1 MNPLWLLALV
11 VWPAVMSLAVAAT
24 GRWPN
29 IRETVSVATGV
40 ALLAGVVGLIEPIA
54 AGERPSLTLFEILPG
69 LGFTFTLEPLGLIF
83 ALVASALWPLTTI
96 YGAGYMRGNDEHAQ
110 TRFFVCFALAI
121 SAAIGIAMAG
131 NLLTL
136 FVFYEMMTLVT
147 YPLVTHHGDAESR
160 AGGRIYL
167 GILLTT
173 SIGLFL
179 PAIVITW
186 LFAGTLTFTHGG
198 ILAGTGLTALGAI
211 ALYTLFV
218 YGIGKAAVMPFHRWL
233 PSAMVAP
240 TPVSALLHAVAVV
253 KAGVFSV
260 LKITVYI
267 FGLDF
272 AFKTG
277 ATEIILWTSSI
288 TIIAASV
295 IALYC
300 DNLKKRLAY
309 STVGQLSYIVLG
321 SALATK
327 LGAVSG
333 SLHIVTHAFGK
344 ITLFF
349 CAGAIYTAAHRKY
362 ISQLNGLGRS
372 MPFTFGAFTIA
383 SLSLIGLPP
392 MGGAWS
398 KWYLMSGSAGVEEYA
413 LLGVLAVS
421 TLLNIVYLLD
431 IPARAFF
438 LPADDDTPRGF
449 SEAPLACVLP
459 LCVTAAGCIALF
471 FFAYPI
477 ISFISSALGEGA

>member
-1 MNPLWLLALV
+1 MSGAWLIALV
-11 VWPAVMSLAVAAT
+11 AWPGVMSLAIGAA

-29 IRETVSVATGV
+29 LREAVSVITGLV
-40 ALLAGVVGLIEPIA
+40 LLAGAILLIGPIA
-54 AGERPSLTLFEILPG
+54 AGERPSVTLFSILPG
-69 LGFTFTLEPLGLIF
+69 LDFTFTLEPLGLVF
-83 ALVASALWPLTTI
+83 ALVAATLWPLTTF
-96 YGAGYMRGNDEHAQ
+96 YAAGYMRGNREGHQ
-110 TRFFVCFALAI
+110 TRFFICFALAI
-121 SAAIGIAMAG
+121 SAAIGIALAG

-136 FVFYEMMTLVT
+136 FLFYEMMTLVT

-160 AGGRIYL
+160 VSGRIYL
-167 GILLTT
+167 GVLLTT

-186 LFAGTLTFTHGG
+186 MLAGTLTFTHGG
-198 ILAGTGLTALGAI
+198 ILANTGLGPKGAM
-211 ALYTLFV
+211 ALYALFV
-218 YGIGKAAVMPFHRWL
+218 FGIGKAAVMPMHRWL

-267 FGLDF
+267 FGLDY

-277 ATEIILWTSSI
+277 ASEPFLWLASI
-288 TIIAASV
+288 TIILASV
-295 IALYC
+295 IAIYC

-309 STVGQLSYIVLG
+309 STIGQLSYIVLG

-349 CAGAIYTAAHRKY
+349 CAGAIYTATHRKY
-362 ISQLNGLGRS
+362 VSQLNGMGRA
-372 MPFTFGAFTIA
+372 MPLTFAAFTIA
-383 SLSLIGLPP
+383 ALSLIGLPP

-413 LLGVLAVS
+413 LLGVLALS
-421 TLLNIVYLLD
+421 SLLNIVYLLD

-438 LPADDDTPRGF
+438 LRGDNNVPTAIR
-449 SEAPLACVLP
+449 EAPAACVVP
-459 LCVTAAGCIALF
+459 LCLTAAGCIALF
-471 FFAYPI
+471 FAAHPI
-477 ISFISSALGEGA
+477 IDFVSSALGEGA

>member
-1 MNPLWLLALV
+1 MSGAWLIALVAWPAFMSLGVIAAGRRPNLREGVSVITGLVLLGGALALI
-11 VWPAVMSLAVAAT
+11 
-24 GRWPN
+24 G
-29 IRETVSVATGV
+29 
-40 ALLAGVVGLIEPIA
+40 PIA
-54 AGERPSLTLFEILPG
+54 AGERPSLTLFSILPG
-69 LGFTFTLEPLGLIF
+69 LGFTFTLEPLGLLF
-83 ALVASALWPLTTI
+83 ALVAAVLWPLTTF
-96 YGAGYMRGNDEHAQ
+96 YAAGYMRANREAHQ

-121 SAAIGIAMAG
+121 SAAIGIAFAG

-160 AGGRIYL
+160 VGGRIYL
-167 GILLTT
+167 GILLST

-179 PAIVITW
+179 PAIVITY
-186 LFAGTLTFTHGG
+186 LVAGTLDFAHGG
-198 ILAGTGLTALGAI
+198 ILAGSGLGAAGAI
-211 ALYTLFV
+211 ALYALFV
-218 YGIGKAAVMPFHRWL
+218 FGIGKAAVMPVHRWL

-267 FGLDF
+267 FGLDY
-272 AFKTG
+272 AFETS
-277 ATEIILWTSSI
+277 ATEPFLWLASI
-288 TIIAASV
+288 TIIVASV
-295 IALYC
+295 IAIYC

-309 STVGQLSYIVLG
+309 STIGQLSYIVLG
-321 SALATK
+321 SALATR

-333 SLHIVTHAFGK
+333 ALHIVTHAFGK

-362 ISQLNGLGRS
+362 VSQLNGMGRA
-372 MPFTFGAFTIA
+372 MPLTFTAFTIA
-383 SLSLIGLPP
+383 ALSLIGLPP

-398 KWYLMSGSAGVEEYA
+398 KWFLMSGAAGIEEYA
-413 LLGVLAVS
+413 LLGVLALS

-438 LPADDDTPRGF
+438 LRGDAEVPGRIA
-449 SEAPLACVLP
+449 EAPAVCVIP
-459 LCVTAAGCIALF
+459 LCITAAGCIVLF
-471 FFAYPI
+471 FLAHAI
-477 ISFISSALGEGA
+477 IDFVGFALGGGA

>member
-1 MNPLWLLALV
+1 MNGLWLLALV
-11 VWPAVMSLAVAAT
+11 AWPALMALAVAAA

-29 IRETVSVATGV
+29 LREGVSVATGLV
-40 ALLAGVVGLIEPIA
+40 LLIGAASLVSPIA
-54 AGERPSLTLFEILPG
+54 AGQRPSITLFSILPG
-69 LGFTFTLEPLGLIF
+69 LDFTFTLEPLGLIF
-83 ALVASALWPLTTI
+83 ALVAATLWPLTTF
-96 YGAGYMRGNDEHAQ
+96 YAAGYMRGNREGHQ

-121 SAAIGIAMAG
+121 SAAIGIAFAG

-160 AGGRIYL
+160 IGGRIYL
-167 GILLTT
+167 GVLLTT

-179 PAIVITW
+179 PAIVITY
-186 LFAGTLTFTHGG
+186 LLAGTLDFSHGG
-198 ILAGTGLTALGAI
+198 ILADTGLGPKGAM
-211 ALYTLFV
+211 ALYALFV
-218 YGIGKAAVMPFHRWL
+218 FGIGKAAVMPMHRWL
-233 PSAMVAP
+233 PAAMVAP

-267 FGLDF
+267 FGLDY
-272 AFKTG
+272 AFKTS
-277 ATEIILWTSSI
+277 ATEPFLWLASI
-288 TIIAASV
+288 TIILASL
-295 IALYC
+295 IAIYC

-309 STVGQLSYIVLG
+309 STIGQLSYIVLG

-362 ISQLNGLGRS
+362 VSQLNGMGRA
-372 MPFTFGAFTIA
+372 MPLTFGAFTIA
-383 SLSLIGLPP
+383 ALSLIGLPP

-398 KWYLMSGSAGVEEYA
+398 KWFLMSGSAGIEEYA
-413 LLGVLAVS
+413 LLGVLALS
-421 TLLNIVYLLD
+421 SLLNIVYLLD

-438 LPADDDTPRGF
+438 LRGDDVPEKIT
-449 SEAPLACVLP
+449 EAPAACVIP
-459 LCVTAAGCIALF
+459 LCLTAIGCIALF
-471 FFAYPI
+471 FGAHPI
-477 ISFISSALGEGA
+477 IRFVGTALGGGA

>member
-1 MNPLWLLALV
+1 MTHTWLLALIA
-11 VWPAVMSLAVAAT
+11 WPALMSLAVAGA

-29 IRETVSVATGV
+29 LRESISVGTGLV
-40 ALLAGVVGLIEPIA
+40 LLAAVVSLIPSIA
-54 AGERPSLTLFEILPG
+54 AGERPSLTLFEILPSVG
-69 LGFTFTLEPLGLIF
+69 LTFRLEPLGLIF

-96 YGAGYMRGNDEHAQ
+96 YGAGYMRGNDERHQ

-160 AGGRIYL
+160 TGGRIYI

-179 PAIVITW
+179 PAIVVTY
-186 LFAGTLTFTHGG
+186 LLAGTLDFTHGG
-198 ILAGTGLTALGAI
+198 ILAGTGLSALGAM

-218 YGIGKAAVMPFHRWL
+218 YGIGKAAVMPVHRWL

-272 AFKTG
+272 AFRTS
-277 ATEIILWTSSI
+277 ATEIVLWSASF
-288 TIIAASV
+288 TIIAASIV
-295 IALYC
+295 ALYC

-321 SALATK
+321 SAMASK

-349 CAGAIYTAAHRKY
+349 CAGAIYTAVHRKY
-362 ISQLNGLGRS
+362 VSQLNGLGRA
-372 MPFTFGAFTIA
+372 MPFTFAAFTVA

-421 TLLNIVYLLD
+421 SLLNIVYLLD

-438 LPADDDTPRGF
+438 LPADADAPRQF
-449 SEAPLACVLP
+449 HEAPLACVVP
-459 LCVTAAGCIALF
+459 LCITAAGCVALF
-471 FFAYPI
+471 FAAHPI
-477 ISFISSALGEGA
+477 IDFISSALGAGA

>member
-1 MNPLWLLALV
+1 MSPWWLLALIAL
-11 VWPAVMSLAVAAT
+11 PAVMSLAVAAV

-29 IRETVSVATGV
+29 RREGVSVATGLT
-40 ALLAGVVGLIEPIA
+40 LLAGVVSLIGPIA
-54 AGERPSLTLFEILPG
+54 AGGRPSLTLFEILPG
-69 LGFTFTLEPLGLIF
+69 VGLSFTLEPLGLIF
-83 ALVASALWPLTTI
+83 ALVASVLWPLTTI
-96 YGAGYMRGNDEHAQ
+96 YAAGYMRGNNEPDQ

-160 AGGRIYL
+160 TGGRIYI
-167 GILLTT
+167 GILMGT

-179 PAIVITW
+179 PAIVITY
-186 LFAGTLTFTHGG
+186 LLAGTLDFTHGG
-198 ILAGTGLTALGAI
+198 ILAGTGLPTIGAM

-218 YGIGKAAVMPFHRWL
+218 YGIGKAAVMPMHRWL

-253 KAGVFSV
+253 KAGVFSI

-267 FGLDF
+267 FGLGF
-272 AFKTG
+272 AYQSN
-277 ATEIILWTSSI
+277 ATEIILWTASF
-288 TIIAASV
+288 TIIAASIV
-295 IALYC
+295 ALYC

-321 SALATK
+321 SAMASK

-333 SLHIVTHAFGK
+333 ALHIVTHAFGK

-349 CAGAIYTAAHRKY
+349 CAGAIYTAVHRKY
-362 ISQLNGLGRS
+362 VSQLNGLGRA

-421 TLLNIVYLLD
+421 SLLNIIYLLD

-438 LPADDDTPRGF
+438 LPADNDSPSGF
-449 SEAPLACVLP
+449 HEAPLACVAP
-459 LCVTAAGCIALF
+459 LGVTATGCIALF
-471 FFAYPI
+471 FAAHPI
-477 ISFISSALGEGA
+477 IHFISSALGAGA